1 MIIHESLI
9 ELHIKSKD
17 KNEIIETLAGKA
29 KEFSHISDVTGFVKA
44 VFAFDESFPNTF
56 GYGIAIPYAKSSYVL
71 NPFIAF
77 ARSEEVFM
85 WDSRAD
91 HEARLIFLIGVP
103 EGQEADL
110 EFTLL
115 LQMYGCL
122 TNESYRRRL
131 LEADSITKVM
141 AVFAEMGL

>member
-1 MIIHESLI
+1 MIIHKELI
-9 ELHIKSKD
+9 ELHVTSKD
-17 KNEIIETLAGKA
+17 KIEIIKVLAHKA
-29 KEFSHISDVTGFVKA
+29 QQLGLISDFSGYIQTVLA
-44 VFAFDESFPNTF
+44 LDESFPNTF

-71 NPFIAF
+71 TPFIAF

-110 EFTLL
+110 ELTLL

-131 LEADSITKVM
+131 LEADNIAKVM